1 MPMRLEAQRTLAE
14 LDASDDTFCSPVER
28 KLTLKPRK
36 PRISRKG
43 IACPHKGIPTGAKAS
58 YTKEQYRSIRMS
70 FTGTY
75 ADRDRLLFALDTSQ
89 GWRASEVCDLRWS
102 DVLMPDSITFKPSV
116 VYNSTRQ
123 KGGWPKPPDW
133 TPPAPKTTNC
143 PDGCNCRP
151 CKLRRGEITP
161 KPRRPPDTRDVPLSP
176 QLHGL
181 ADLRGADLRG
191 VLLMMGSDFHEVDL
205 SQANLEGTDL
215 SRVDLEGVNF
225 REANLHKAFLRG
237 ADLHEVDLREANLR
251 EADLREVDLR
261 EADLSGADLRGADL
275 RDAFLR
281 GADLSGA
288 DFSGADLRAADLGE
302 ANLRRVNLSRANLSR
317 VCLETAI
324 LVETDLEGANL
335 SDCRVYGISAWNI
348 NVSGTQQSD
357 LVITPEHE
365 PMITVDN
372 LEVAQFIYLLL
383 HNEKI
388 REVIDTIGKKGVLI
402 LGRFAGERKAV
413 LDALR
418 TALRQ
423 RNFLPIVFDFEKPT
437 QRDFTETIM
446 ILAGMSLFVI
456 ADITNARSAPLELQ
470 ATVLDYMIPFVPIIA
485 EGEPPFSMFRD
496 LQIKHDWV
504 LDVLTYDTIDHLV
517 AGLQDAVIA
526 PALQKHEELV
536 QQRARAVGT
545 RHIQQY
551 LPPGDAHP

>member
-1 MPMRLEAQRTLAE
+1 
-14 LDASDDTFCSPVER
+14 
-28 KLTLKPRK
+28 
-36 PRISRKG
+36 
-43 IACPHKGIPTGAKAS
+43 
-58 YTKEQYRSIRMS
+58 
-70 FTGTY
+70 
-75 ADRDRLLFALDTSQ
+75 
-89 GWRASEVCDLRWS
+89 
-102 DVLMPDSITFKPSV
+102 
-116 VYNSTRQ
+116 
-123 KGGWPKPPDW
+123 
-133 TPPAPKTTNC
+133 
-143 PDGCNCRP
+143 
-151 CKLRRGEITP
+151 
-161 KPRRPPDTRDVPLSP
+161 
-176 QLHGL
+176 
-181 ADLRGADLRG
+181 
-191 VLLMMGSDFHEVDL
+191 MMGSDFHEVDL

-456 ADITNARSAPLELQ
+456 ADITNPRSAPLELQ